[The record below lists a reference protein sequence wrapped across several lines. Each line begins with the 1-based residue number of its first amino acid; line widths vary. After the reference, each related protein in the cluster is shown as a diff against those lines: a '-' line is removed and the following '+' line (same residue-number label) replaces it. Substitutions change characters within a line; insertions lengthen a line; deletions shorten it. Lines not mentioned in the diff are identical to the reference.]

1 MKYAVAVTV
10 LLGGVVLVYSGFKDI
25 DVWQTILGV
34 VRNTGAVSP
43 APAPSSGHG

>member
-10 LLGGVVLVYSGFKDI
+10 LLGGVVFVYAGFKDI

-34 VRNTGAVSP
+34 VRNPGPALPVS
-43 APAPSSGHG
+43 HGVS